1 VERAF
6 GTPVLTTDNR
16 CFCLDK
22 GAHRRDRLR
31 LLGVRGL
38 TDFHIHFREAAVDL
52 EQVLAAAAPEAFGR
66 SCEHE
71 NARKPRRM
79 RMRDFPVVFVH
90 QIAKQPQ
97 SSIEKSDGVL
107 EVDRAL
113 KRGAGLS
120 YRIEMEHETDLVRFV
135 LLRLRHLMLVEALV
149 AEPPGLVA
157 EPDVDYLVAHIEAVG
172 EIGESRRAPYLALSK
187 REL

>member
-16 CFCLDK
+16 CFSLDK

-38 TDFHIHFREAAVDL
+38 TDFHIHFREVAVDL

-90 QIAKQPQ
+90 QIAEQPQ
-97 SSIEKSDGVL
+97 SIWCDT
-107 EVDRAL
+107 A
-113 KRGAGLS
+113 
-120 YRIEMEHETDLVRFV
+120 
-135 LLRLRHLMLVEALV
+135 
-149 AEPPGLVA
+149 
-157 EPDVDYLVAHIEAVG
+157 
-172 EIGESRRAPYLALSK
+172 
-187 REL
+187 